1 MAKKDKNTIDLP
13 EVTDIP
19 GQEHIRPPRLGELAD
34 TTASSADEEG
44 DDVLNPVD
52 VPERSEGNEREG
64 AWRSSPAEALEL
76 TGIPEQS
83 EGYGGGRAR
92 DEALT
97 NSSDVTADERST
109 LANIDRR
116 RADSE
121 DEVLRESALDTVDDD
136 GDPLNEKGLNSD
148 EAGDDLDVPGSEDDD
163 ADEELGEED
172 EENNDYSLSD
182 NNDDAPED

>member
-13 EVTDIP
+13 EVSDIP
-19 GQEHIRPPRLGELAD
+19 GQEHVRPPRLGELAD
-34 TTASSADEEG
+34 NTASSDDEEG
-44 DDVLNPVD
+44 DDVLNQQEDDDDDFV
-52 VPERSEGNEREG
+52 
-64 AWRSSPAEALEL
+64 L
-76 TGIPEQS
+76 GIPEQS

-109 LANIDRR
+109 LASIDRR

-121 DEVLRESALDTVDDD
+121 DEVLRESALDNVDDD
-136 GDPLNEKGLNSD
+136 GDPLNEGGLGKD
-148 EAGDDLDVPGSEDDD
+148 EAGDDLDVPGSDDDD
-163 ADEELGEED
+163 ADEEVGDED

-182 NNDDAPED
+182 DDDHEEAEDYGSRSERD

>member
-19 GQEHIRPPRLGELAD
+19 GQEHIRAPRLGELAD

-52 VPERSEGNEREG
+52 EENDLAGNEG
-64 AWRSSPAEALEL
+64 
-76 TGIPEQS
+76 
-83 EGYGGGRAR
+83 
-92 DEALT
+92 
-97 NSSDVTADERST
+97 DVTADERST
-109 LANIDRR
+109 LSNIDRR

-148 EAGDDLDVPGSEDDD
+148 EAGDDLDIPGAEADD

-182 NNDDAPED
+182 NNDDEPED

>member
-19 GQEHIRPPRLGELAD
+19 GQEHVRPPRLGELAD

-52 VPERSEGNEREG
+52 EEVPERSEGNEREG
-64 AWRSSPAEALEL
+64 TWRSSPAEALAL
-76 TGIPEQS
+76 GN
-83 EGYGGGRAR
+83 EG
-92 DEALT
+92 
-97 NSSDVTADERST
+97 NVTADERST

-182 NNDDAPED
+182 NDDEPED

>member
-19 GQEHIRPPRLGELAD
+19 GQEHVRPPRLGELAD

-44 DDVLNPVD
+44 DDVLNPVEED
-52 VPERSEGNEREG
+52 EELEGNEG
-64 AWRSSPAEALEL
+64 
-76 TGIPEQS
+76 
-83 EGYGGGRAR
+83 
-92 DEALT
+92 
-97 NSSDVTADERST
+97 NVTADERST

-148 EAGDDLDVPGSEDDD
+148 EAGDDLDIPGSEEDD
-163 ADEELGEED
+163 ADEEVGEED

-182 NNDDAPED
+182 NNDDEPED

>member
-52 VPERSEGNEREG
+52 EDDDLALGNSG
-64 AWRSSPAEALEL
+64 
-76 TGIPEQS
+76 
-83 EGYGGGRAR
+83 
-92 DEALT
+92 
-97 NSSDVTADERST
+97 DVTADERST

-121 DEVLRESALDTVDDD
+121 DEVLRESSLDTVDDD
-136 GDPLNEKGLNSD
+136 GDPLNEKGLNRD

-163 ADEELGEED
+163 ADEEIGEED

-182 NNDDAPED
+182 NNDDDDERGD